1 MPDTQLC
8 PIMGDAGMQ
17 TRGSDM
23 SELERVLFVDDDP
36 AIRDLI
42 DVALSTVGGLSVRG
56 FSSGEEAVAAA
67 EAFGPQL
74 LLLDVMMP
82 DMDGPMTMSALK
94 SLDSLASAPAVFL
107 TAKVHG
113 KEVDR
118 LMGLGAVKVLSKP
131 FDPMTL
137 ADELR
142 AIWSET
148 GGGTAG

>member
-8 PIMGDAGMQ
+8 PILVNAGTQ

-42 DVALSTVGGLSVRG
+42 DVALSTVGGLSARG
-56 FSSGEEAVAAA
+56 FASGEEAVSAA
-67 EAFGPQL
+67 EGFDPQL

-94 SLDSLASAPAVFL
+94 SIDSLAAAPAVFL

-118 LMGLGAVKVLSKP
+118 LMGLGAVKVLPKP

-148 GGGTAG
+148 GNGAAG